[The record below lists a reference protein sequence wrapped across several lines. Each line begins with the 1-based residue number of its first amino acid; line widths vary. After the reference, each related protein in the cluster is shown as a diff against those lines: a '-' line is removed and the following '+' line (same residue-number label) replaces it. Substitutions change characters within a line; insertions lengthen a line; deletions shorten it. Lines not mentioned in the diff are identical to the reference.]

1 MIHWH
6 NFCYILRHKWFVF
19 VECCHLGIPWL
30 GIIHD
35 WSKFLPDEWWAY
47 ARYFYGDYPSWD
59 EVKRIVPHARVRED
73 VQHGFDVAWL
83 KHQHRNKHHWQ
94 YWLLMNDTEPDR
106 LLPVPDKYIRE
117 MVADWRGASRARGAD
132 VRHWWKRHNHKV
144 RMEEQSRA
152 RFQKLLLQ
160 DQ

>member
-6 NFCYILRHKWFVF
+6 NLVYILRHKWFVF

-35 WSKFLPDEWWAY
+35 WSKFLPGEWWAY

-59 EVKRIVPHARVRED
+59 EARRIIPYAQVKED
-73 VQHGFDVAWL
+73 VQNEFDMAWL

-94 YWLLMNDTEPDR
+94 HWFLLNDTEPDR
-106 LLPVPDKYIRE
+106 CLPMPNKYVLE

-132 VRHWWKRHNHKV
+132 VNDWWNQHNHRIK
-144 RMEEQSRA
+144 MESGSWALFRS
-152 RFQKLLLQ
+152 FWPQ
-160 DQ
+160 D